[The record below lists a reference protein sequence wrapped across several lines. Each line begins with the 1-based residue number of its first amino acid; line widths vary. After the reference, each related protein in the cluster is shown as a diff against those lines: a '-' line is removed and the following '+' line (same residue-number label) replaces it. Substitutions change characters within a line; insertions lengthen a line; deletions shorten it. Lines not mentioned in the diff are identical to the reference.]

1 MNFIE
6 LKKVLDEAIEEQIK
20 EKSECLVSDDR
31 DRYFIG
37 YDRDYADVGV
47 GEVCVREDE
56 IWNESRLREDAI
68 DYVADE
74 FFENVASCSVGS
86 KSAKLMKF
94 IEKYIREKVNG

>member
-20 EKSECLVSDDR
+20 EKSECLVRDDR
-31 DRYFIG
+31 ERYFVG

-86 KSAKLMKF
+86 KSEKLIKF
-94 IEKYIREKVNG
+94 IEKYIKERL